1 MIAGGFGGLAR
12 SLARWLASRG
22 AKNLLLLSRSGPRI
36 GPAQELIK
44 DLQSQGVRVECPK
57 CDVNSSEQLL
67 EVLQTYKKLLPPIKG
82 CFQGSMVLQDSAFE
96 QMSYHQW
103 CTSIKPR
110 VQGSWN
116 LHSLLPKGMDFFI
129 LLSSVTGV
137 VGTGGQANYA
147 AGNTFMDALAHA
159 RLAAGEKAV
168 SLDLGWIE
176 SAGTVAENKDVEKG
190 LDSAG
195 FLIPISQV
203 SLCGILDYYCNP
215 ARDINELNCQTV
227 VGIATPGY
235 AKAKGKDFPP
245 ILKRSLWR
253 ALTIGGSQDSSASG
267 PATANKQL
275 DYAELLSKAKS
286 LPEAVEIVEA
296 GLLKKLSSA
305 LGIPADSIDTAKP
318 IHVYGVDSL
327 LAVSLRGWL
336 KKEFRSNI
344 SVFDIIGNSSLG
356 AVSGMVANKSQWFC
370 GAIDGATM

>member
-1 MIAGGFGGLAR
+1 MICPNTF
-12 SLARWLASRG
+12 
-22 AKNLLLLSRSGPRI
+22 
-36 GPAQELIK
+36 PADSI
-44 DLQSQGVRVECPK
+44 
-57 CDVNSSEQLL
+57 
-67 EVLQTYKKLLPPIKG
+67 
-82 CFQGSMVLQDSAFE
+82 QDSTFE
-96 QMSYHQW
+96 QMSYDQW
-103 CTSIKPR
+103 CTTIQPR

-116 LHSLLPKGMDFFI
+116 LHSLLPKGMEFFI
-129 LLSSVTGV
+129 LLSSITGV

-147 AGNTFMDALAHA
+147 AGNTFMDALARA

-215 ARDINELNCQTV
+215 ARNINELNCQTV
-227 VGIATPGY
+227 VGVATPGY
-235 AKAKGKDFPP
+235 AKTKGKDFPQ

-253 ALTIGGSQDSSASG
+253 ALTIGGSQDSSPSG
-267 PATANKQL
+267 LATANKQL

-286 LPEAVEIVEA
+286 LPEAVGIVEA
-296 GLLKKLSSA
+296 GLLKKLSGA
-305 LGIPADSIDTAKP
+305 LGIPVDSIDTTRP

-327 LAVSLRGWL
+327 LAVSLRGWF

-344 SVFDIIGNSSLG
+344 SVFDIIGNSSLDT
-356 AVSGMVANKSQWFC
+356 VSGMAASRSQWFR
-370 GAIDGATM
+370 GPVEGVTM